1 MAEENERQ
9 AALTGED
16 PPIDVETAEYMCEAV
31 GTDDSRLLDEFGIEW
46 RPTVETWTD
55 LLRWCLD
62 QGLLDA
68 ERAPRLA
75 RPRGQN

>member
-16 PPIDVETAEYMCEAV
+16 PPLDLESAVYMCDAV
-31 GTDDSRLLDEFGIEW
+31 ATDDSRLVQEFGLTW
-46 RPTVETWTD
+46 RPTVESWTD
-55 LLRWCLD
+55 LLAWCLD

-68 ERAPRLA
+68 ERAPLLVA
-75 RPRGQN
+75 RGAGS